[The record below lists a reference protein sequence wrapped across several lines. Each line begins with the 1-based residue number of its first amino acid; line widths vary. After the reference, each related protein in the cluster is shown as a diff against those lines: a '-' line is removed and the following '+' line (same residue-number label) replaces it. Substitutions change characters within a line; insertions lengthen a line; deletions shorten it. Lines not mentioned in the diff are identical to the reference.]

1 MVLENHWKTV
11 FIQVKIKLTTGY
23 QKHSLQQNRKEQS
36 KLPCKKVSIPQT
48 KKGFDKKKKKRKA
61 LLFSLLVK
69 SSPTLPGYIYQV
81 TATSSS
87 SSSLL
92 HECLIP
98 SSPLATPEHPF
109 PMLLVPS
116 PLQIYLRGQEREPS
130 TQQSFQNPGGQCSVI
145 LLAEQSSYHCWRL
158 SVALIASV
166 STWKAS
172 HTMPFTSVKDKRNHK
187 MLSQNFWCQTTPN
200 FTQSSWNELT
210 DNIWNGIQSYFKD
223 HGR

>member
-1 MVLENHWKTV
+1 M
-11 FIQVKIKLTTGY
+11 
-23 QKHSLQQNRKEQS
+23 
-36 KLPCKKVSIPQT
+36 
-48 KKGFDKKKKKRKA
+48 
-61 LLFSLLVK
+61 K

-116 PLQIYLRGQEREPS
+116 PLQIYLHGQEWEPS

-158 SVALIASV
+158 SGALIASV

-210 DNIWNGIQSYFKD
+210 HNIWNGIQSYFKD
-223 HGR
+223 HGRQDVCDTKFICWLITLLIEKFVSWVLIFFFFYILTFWFFKYFLQNHTQQI